1 MRGALH
7 LKLACP
13 TAPVFRD
20 LLANLQS
27 TCSCAVDY
35 RLPNVRAKHGR
46 ARNLQTSGACG
57 IALRTLESYGI
68 RLMAAN
74 GTVFCEAV
82 RHSPVLASLPPGLP
96 QDANPIAPGD
106 LLNDVF
112 AITAA
117 VHRCHQH
124 WQAGCIANRSRHR
137 SAVKV

>member
-1 MRGALH
+1 M
-7 LKLACP
+7 
-13 TAPVFRD
+13 
-20 LLANLQS
+20 
-27 TCSCAVDY
+27 DY
-35 RLPNVRAKHGR
+35 RLPHVRAKHSR
-46 ARNLQTSGACG
+46 AGYLQTVGAGG
-57 IALRTLESYGI
+57 IALRKLESYGI
-68 RLMAAN
+68 RMMGAN

-117 VHRCHQH
+117 AHRCQQH
-124 WQAGCIANRSRHR
+124 WQAGCIANRNRHR